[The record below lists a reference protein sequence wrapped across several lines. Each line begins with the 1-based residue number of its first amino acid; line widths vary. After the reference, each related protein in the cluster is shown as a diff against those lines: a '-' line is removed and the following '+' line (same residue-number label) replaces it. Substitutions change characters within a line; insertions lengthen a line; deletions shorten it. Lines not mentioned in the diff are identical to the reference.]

1 MHSVKHS
8 VKEAIVTSEQILF
21 SLERPST
28 TGTSPVLHLVGRRG
42 HLDIS

>member
-28 TGTSPVLHLVGRRG
+28 TGTSLWQKVVQYFT
-42 HLDIS
+42 